1 MLTQWNIYSA
11 VKENGIHRKLI
22 YLETTIYSE
31 VTQTQEDIMNA
42 IFYIW
47 MLTLDLCMYIYWSA

>member
-11 VKENGIHRKLI
+11 VKENGIHRKLM

-31 VTQTQEDIMNA
+31 VIQTQEDIMNA
-42 IFYIW
+42 ISYIW